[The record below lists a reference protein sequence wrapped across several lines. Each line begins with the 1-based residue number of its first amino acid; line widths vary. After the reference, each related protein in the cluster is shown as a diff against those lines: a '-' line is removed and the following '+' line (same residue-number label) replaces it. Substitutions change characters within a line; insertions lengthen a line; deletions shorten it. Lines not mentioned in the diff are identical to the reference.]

1 MRQSLRLLACTLGAV
16 LALPR
21 DHSHSASWQPWGPGQ
36 AGGGPQ
42 ALYTMTND
50 VSGNK
55 VVAISVNT
63 DGSLGALQYY
73 STGGV
78 GGYYVSPVTGA
89 PHYPDALS
97 AQDAVVTAGDVCC
110 IIGPKYVFKNTC

>member
-1 MRQSLRLLACTLGAV
+1 MRQSLQLLACTLGAV
-16 LALPR
+16 FALPR
-21 DHSHSASWQPWGPGQ
+21 EHGHSSNWQPWGPGQ
-36 AGGGPQ
+36 SGGGPQ

-55 VVAISVNT
+55 VVAISVNS

-78 GGYYVSPVTGA
+78 GGNYVSPATGA
-89 PHYPDALS
+89 PHFPDALS
-97 AQDAVVTAGDVCC
+97 AQDAVVTAGEVCS
-110 IIGPKYVFKNTC
+110 IIGPNMS